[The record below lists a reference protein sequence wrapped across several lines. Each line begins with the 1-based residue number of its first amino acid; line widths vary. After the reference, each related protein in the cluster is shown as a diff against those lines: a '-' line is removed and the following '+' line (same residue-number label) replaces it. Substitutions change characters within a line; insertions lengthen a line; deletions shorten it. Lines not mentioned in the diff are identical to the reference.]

1 MRLFLL
7 ALLLAPGLLAADFD
21 LLIRIAHVVDS
32 AGKPR
37 FLAVIGVEDG
47 KIAAIGRLSGRTAD
61 EKNHRV
67 YSNPDPFDL
76 VERHLIRRAV
86 VELGGARRL
95 MRRDCLGALDGAA
108 AQQYAVMPVARKVWQ
123 SWASRSRPC
132 GNAA

>member
-67 YSNPDPFDL
+67 YS
-76 VERHLIRRAV
+76 
-86 VELGGARRL
+86 
-95 MRRDCLGALDGAA
+95 
-108 AQQYAVMPVARKVWQ
+108 K
-123 SWASRSRPC
+123 SRSVSTSSSVISSDVRS
-132 GNAA
+132 